1 MGKFI
6 IVFFLLMPFSYS
18 SLTAHPNPP
27 KEGESHFS
35 KASAIVVNVLPT
47 RFVSALQSDDIESQ
61 KSGISTVPLLPEQE
75 AGESDGC
82 LKNCFKSCGYT
93 AGIAVLCPIVTALI
107 AVPFWAVIG
116 FFQSAC
122 GCCSCIPNVCPC

>member
-6 IVFFLLMPFSYS
+6 IVFFLLMSFSPS
-18 SLTAHPNPP
+18 SLRAQPE
-27 KEGESHFS
+27 KDSESHFS
-35 KASAIVVNVLPT
+35 KASAIVVNFLPT
-47 RFVSALQSDDIESQ
+47 GFVSALQSDDIESQ

-116 FFQSAC
+116 FFQGAC
-122 GCCSCIPNVCPC
+122 GCCSCIPNVCPCW